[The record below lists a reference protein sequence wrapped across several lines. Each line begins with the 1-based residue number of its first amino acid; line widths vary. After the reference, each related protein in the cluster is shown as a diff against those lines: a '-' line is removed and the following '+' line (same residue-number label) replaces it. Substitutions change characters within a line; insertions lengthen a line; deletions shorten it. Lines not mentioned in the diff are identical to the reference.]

1 MVAMKDKNGFIP
13 LSTAAILLV
22 LLAISM
28 VTHFE
33 TLKSQTI
40 SEAYEDVKIIAL
52 LTTAESIRNDLQSL
66 ARLAIYE
73 SLWSVGKR
81 ASEYPTDR
89 SRENAIENLASEK
102 FSSFLYSMPLAY
114 PTNVTISCSGKPAF
128 KLLETENGFAIAW
141 IKLPEDM
148 QVTIT
153 STDGDAVLLPKY
165 ENLEIFVDSRYFLL
179 QDRMRAFTEK
189 LEDVRLGWAWL
200 EYANAYSQ
208 ILAGKSLRLN
218 PRISGTLFEL
228 AWANHELS
236 IFGSAD
242 YIETSRKLTEF
253 GRAQFNP
260 AESSLSWLT
269 MPSID
274 EALAIERL
282 IGECAFL
289 LNETKANLER
299 ARNCMTLASVAI
311 ENFCD
316 ENTLSDYLAEK
327 IDKAIDYL
335 TKAYSNA
342 KEAGVKL
349 TSFPN
354 NLNKKK
360 SILSPVYERLAGA
373 RSSIRMLNH
382 PEIFENVILEIKGS
396 LAKKVVA
403 LKSEN
408 IDYESNEDALKEI
421 DEKIGNLFSPAENE
435 LLQCVEVLGGLMGD
449 LKKIQKVVGGT
460 EKNMPSDLD
469 LNFLTCALDSQRPKF
484 EILDRE
490 QFYEIFPPQPVKPH
504 PGISVLHELKVGNV
518 KYRREDPI
526 GILIPNS
533 PLPTPIPLD
542 AIGVTL
548 WWAQWEVELSLKEN
562 FIEQIMDFQN
572 PTLLRPIYGSLQI
585 AHEPLAYR
593 WSEDREIFKFRLVIL
608 SPVEFN
614 VAQIEN

>member
-1 MVAMKDKNGFIP
+1 MKDKNGFIP

-128 KLLETENGFAIAW
+128 KLLETENGFAIAR

-179 QDRMRAFTEK
+179 QERMRAFTEK

-253 GRAQFNP
+253 GRAQLNP

-289 LNETKANLER
+289 LNDTKANLER
-299 ARNCMTLASVAI
+299 ARNCMTLASDAI

-316 ENTLSDYLAEK
+316 ENTLSDYLTEK

-373 RSSIRMLNH
+373 KSSIRMLNH

-421 DEKIGNLFSPAENE
+421 NEKIGNLFSPAENE

-548 WWAQWEVELSLKEN
+548 WWVQWEVELSLKEN
-562 FIEQIMDFQN
+562 FIEQIIDFQN